1 MLKTI
6 RPLKWGSARW
16 SRRQWMQFEETN
28 KWEKEDD
35 EDNADWS
42 IVVVMVMMMVILI
55 MKQETVNAIWG
66 KKKMLLKHRWQSSE
80 MEIHTFNT
88 YLRLSLKLKF
98 VISIHILNL
107 EDLNT
112 DWKMWMKMFSI
123 VNQKEKKSWSELLKW
138 CFLVQYWK
146 SILKSR

>member
-1 MLKTI
+1 M
-6 RPLKWGSARW
+6 G
-16 SRRQWMQFEETN
+16 
-28 KWEKEDD
+28 KEDD
-35 EDNADWS
+35 EDNDDWS
-42 IVVVMVMMMVILI
+42 IVVVMVMMVMLVILI
-55 MKQETVNAIWG
+55 MMQETVNAIWG

-123 VNQKEKKSWSELLKW
+123 VNQKEKRVEANFWSDASSFNIERAFWKADKPTTLMQ
-138 CFLVQYWK
+138 FLV
-146 SILKSR
+146 